1 MATAGPEDDA
11 QNHSSKPFMAAS
23 PLLKISHQETQ
34 PAITRENP
42 EETCKNSWKKKKPNR
57 KLDSVDREPQHAVL
71 TKGLRECHNSVD
83 GNFSITCCFYSNY

>member
-42 EETCKNSWKKKKPNR
+42 EETCKNSWKKKK
-57 KLDSVDREPQHAVL
+57 
-71 TKGLRECHNSVD
+71 TKQETGFC
-83 GNFSITCCFYSNY
+83 GQGTPACCSHERSEGMSQFC

>member
-1 MATAGPEDDA
+1 MATADPEDDA

-42 EETCKNSWKKKKPNR
+42 EETCKNSWKKKNQTGNWILWTGNPSMLFSR
-57 KLDSVDREPQHAVL
+57 KV
-71 TKGLRECHNSVD
+71 
-83 GNFSITCCFYSNY
+83 